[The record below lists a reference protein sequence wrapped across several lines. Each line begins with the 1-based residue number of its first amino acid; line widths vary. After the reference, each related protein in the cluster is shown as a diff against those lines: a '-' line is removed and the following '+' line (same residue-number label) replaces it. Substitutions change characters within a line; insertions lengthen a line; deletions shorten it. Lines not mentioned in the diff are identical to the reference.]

1 MLWGNQIKELA
12 LLFAKIKIGFQKQIY
27 ANFSPGSKAALPAL
41 NSNTIGS
48 QLVWDQPTRTKI
60 IVYVGYREFSSNE
73 DADSLDLLDKGLTS

>member
-1 MLWGNQIKELA
+1 MLWGNQVKQLA
-12 LLFAKIKIGFQKQIY
+12 LLFAKIKIIFQEQIY
-27 ANFSPGSKAALPAL
+27 ANFSPGSKAALRAL

-48 QLVWDQPTRTKI
+48 QLVWDQPTRTRI